1 MTILDTESELKELL
15 EQVNYALSDKF
26 KEKWRHRFSTN
37 FVSIFQDRLLKALKT
52 RKPVTRS
59 SIKSLYTKQHKYS
72 PSEVRDF
79 FKLIDLS
86 LYYPLVIL
94 D

>member
-1 MTILDTESELKELL
+1 MSISDTESELKELL
-15 EQVNYALSDKF
+15 EQVNYALSDEF

-59 SIKSLYTKQHKYS
+59 SIRSLYTKQHKYS
-72 PSEVRDF
+72 ILEVNAF
-79 FKLIDLS
+79 FKEIDLS
-86 LYYPLVIL
+86 LYYPLIIL

>member
-1 MTILDTESELKELL
+1 MDVSELELELKELL
-15 EQVNYALSDKF
+15 EQVNYALSDEF
-26 KEKWRHRFSTN
+26 EEKWRYRFSSN
-37 FVSIFQDRLLKALKT
+37 FISIFQNRLLKALKN

-59 SIKSLYTKQHKYS
+59 SIRSLYLKQHKYS
-72 PSEVRDF
+72 EKEVREF
-79 FKLIDLS
+79 FSLIDLS

>member
-1 MTILDTESELKELL
+1 MNILDTESELKELL

-26 KEKWRHRFSTN
+26 QERWRHRFSTN
-37 FVSIFQDRLLKALKT
+37 FVSIFQERLLKALKT

-59 SIKSLYTKQHKYS
+59 SIKSMYTKQHKYS
-72 PSEVRDF
+72 ISEVNEF
-79 FKLIDLS
+79 FSLVDLS